1 VALHASLFEGFLTVI
16 KEGGVRHRENGA
28 FQSREFAM
36 TTIRTFMTDDHR
48 RCDDYFAEAEQA
60 IAKKNLSAAKAAFG
74 HFRNAMLAHFD
85 SEEKTLFPTFEA
97 KTGMR
102 MGPTQ
107 MMRMEHAQMRAL
119 LDDAV
124 DALENGNSDD
134 YLGLADTLLIMMQQ
148 HNMKE
153 ENILYPM
160 CDQHL
165 AGETPE
171 LLARLETELAEA

>member
-1 VALHASLFEGFLTVI
+1 
-16 KEGGVRHRENGA
+16 
-28 FQSREFAM
+28 M
-36 TTIRTFMTDDHR
+36 TTIRSFMTDDHR
-48 RCDDYFAEAEQA
+48 HCDDLFAEAEQA
-60 IAKKNLSAAKAAFG
+60 IGQNNREAAAAAFG
-74 HFRNAMLAHFD
+74 HFRVAILAHFA

-97 KTGMR
+97 KTGMS

-107 MMRMEHAQMRAL
+107 VMRMEHEQMRAL
-119 LDDAV
+119 LDEAG
-124 DALENGNSDD
+124 DALAAGEIDD
-134 YLGLADTLLIMMQQ
+134 YLGQAETLLIMMQQ

-165 AGETPE
+165 EGETPA